1 MLLKSLTDATTN
13 FKANKQTSYLKP
25 QSLDASRTLQVFLIT
40 TEWKLSLKVNN
51 SMGQQL

>member
-25 QSLDASRTLQVFLIT
+25 QSLDANRTLQVFLIT
-40 TEWKLSLKVNN
+40 KLSLKVNN